1 LESKELA
8 ANGFSMLGEL
18 EELGSVGGMGNQ
30 EEDLVSP
37 ASKDLKLVWNV
48 KGTVGISCDGQEG
61 KLKEIF
67 GQIVAD
73 KYGEGAS
80 SLTGVEAD
88 GNLGMR
94 DVDSIYEA

>member
-1 LESKELA
+1 
-8 ANGFSMLGEL
+8 M
-18 EELGSVGGMGNQ
+18 
-30 EEDLVSP
+30 
-37 ASKDLKLVWNV
+37 
-48 KGTVGISCDGQEG
+48 KGIAGISYDGQEG

-80 SLTGVEAD
+80 SSTRGEVD

-94 DVDSIYEA
+94 DVDSFYEA